1 MINISALFSALK
13 SGTRVYNTAL
23 ILLCLFMPVI
33 APAIGQEFYT
43 DVFARTMIWAIA
55 AVSLNFIMG
64 YGGMISFGHAV
75 FLGLGGYT
83 VGILAFH
90 GIESAYIQWP
100 LALLVSG
107 LFALVIGAICLR
119 TKGVYFIMITLA
131 FAQMVYFLS
140 LSLEVYGSDDGLN
153 IDTRSDFGLSF
164 FDLNDAMTMY
174 YLIFA
179 VMIGCLYLTHR
190 LVNSRFGMVIRG
202 SQSNDDRMHSIGY
215 PTYRY
220 KLAAFTIAGTICGL
234 AGALFANLNEFVSPD
249 VMHWTHSGEIMVMV
263 IMGGIGTLIGPVLG
277 ASAFLLLEEYLPEW
291 MEMVMTN
298 GGEHWAIVM
307 GPILIAIV
315 LFGRGGIHALFASR
329 GKIGVKQND

>member
-220 KLAAFTIAGTICGL
+220 KLAAFVIAGVMCGL
-234 AGALFANLNEFVSPD
+234 AGVLSANFEDFISPDTMFWPRSGDLIFMVVLGGMGTIFGPLGGAIIFGILAEILSNITDQWHLIFGPFLILVVLFAR
-249 VMHWTHSGEIMVMV
+249 
-263 IMGGIGTLIGPVLG
+263 GGLEGLIGKWGLG
-277 ASAFLLLEEYLPEW
+277 RDRTDP
-291 MEMVMTN
+291 
-298 GGEHWAIVM
+298 
-307 GPILIAIV
+307 
-315 LFGRGGIHALFASR
+315 
-329 GKIGVKQND
+329 